1 MTIANIAWAVTFVA
15 WLLQFVAWRREI
27 VTRQQLELRLEKLQ
41 AYYSMTAH
49 PALRYQPAPDWVRK
63 HLGDTDE

>member
-1 MTIANIAWAVTFVA
+1 MTVAHIALGVALLAWV
-15 WLLQFVAWRREI
+15 LQFVAWRREI

-49 PALRYQPAPDWVRK
+49 PALRNHPVPYWVRK
-63 HLGDTDE
+63 HLGDTNE